1 MPGNDQVKGQSE
13 VSGAGDDQ
21 GQSRVSRRSLLGA
34 AGIGAAGLAAGAFGG
49 IAAAAPAAA
58 SVKPAAPVRPAGR
71 SAGSDSGTAAGQGA
85 GAGHVVVHLRAGNG
99 GELDVFSG
107 TSHTRVH
114 DPDLAARLR
123 RTIR

>member
-1 MPGNDQVKGQSE
+1 MPGNDQPKGRRGRPE
-13 VSGAGDDQ
+13 AEEGQ
-21 GQSRVSRRSLLGA
+21 GTSHVSRRSLLGA
-34 AGIGAAGLAAGAFGG
+34 AGVGAAGLAAGAFGG

-58 SVKPAAPVRPAGR
+58 AATPAARAHGEAEQQPE
-71 SAGSDSGTAAGQGA
+71 SGER
-85 GAGHVVVHLRAGNG
+85 VVVHVRSGRSG
-99 GELDVFSG
+99 DLDVFSG

>member
-1 MPGNDQVKGQSE
+1 MPGNDQPKGRRGRPE
-13 VSGAGDDQ
+13 AEQ
-21 GQSRVSRRSLLGA
+21 GQGTSQVSRRSLLGA
-34 AGIGAAGLAAGAFGG
+34 AGVGAAGLAAGAFGG

-58 SVKPAAPVRPAGR
+58 ATSPAARAHG
-71 SAGSDSGTAAGQGA
+71 DAGQRRESDA
-85 GAGHVVVHLRAGNG
+85 PVVVHVRSGRSG
-99 GELDVFSG
+99 DLDVFSG